1 MGTTPSPT
9 TLARHLELCTRAKTF
24 AIRVMKL
31 CDFLPTR
38 RSCNAIANQLLRSGM
53 SVAANYR
60 AAGRARSKAEFAAK
74 LGIVVEEADET
85 IFWLELLIDGGM
97 VREKRL
103 QADR

>member
-1 MGTTPSPT
+1 
-9 TLARHLELCTRAKTF
+9 
-24 AIRVMKL
+24 
-31 CDFLPTR
+31 
-38 RSCNAIANQLLRSGM
+38 M

-103 QADR
+103 QALLQEASELLSIFSSSRATLRK